1 MNQLI
6 KPMIADRH
14 EPVNVL
20 ILMTGEPS
28 GDVLRR
34 IRPIRFK
41 RKNGKVYRVR
51 EIRMMH
57 QERHGKSLQFHYTVR
72 TKKSEYC
79 RLMLDRHTLSWRLV
93 EIMREGVKE
102 T

>member
-1 MNQLI
+1 
-6 KPMIADRH
+6 MIADRH
-14 EPVNVL
+14 EPINVL

-72 TKKSEYC
+72 TGKREYC

-93 EIMREGVKE
+93 EILREGVKME
-102 T
+102 LDK